1 MLRRTRAL
9 RDPVTIFLDG
19 SPVDA
24 ERGEPLAVSLLA
36 SDVVTLARSAKLHRP
51 RGPSCL
57 RGACDGCLAR
67 VDGVPN
73 VMTCLVRARGGEQIE
88 TQNVIGSRKS
98 DLLRVTDWF
107 FPNGLDHHHFMA
119 GIPGVSDV
127 MQKFARK
134 VAGLGKL
141 PAEVL
146 EPAPARRMEVDAV
159 VIGAGPAGIA
169 VASKLR
175 SAGLRVA
182 LVDDGTALGG
192 SMTAVPERL
201 SAVLEAN
208 PLGGVTILNASVAGG
223 VYLGEVLVVTEP
235 KTGEAKGA
243 SQGSQGGD
251 VEAYATVITAKT
263 KVFATGA
270 HDGVARI
277 PNNDMPGIFSARA
290 LLRVIAHGVSVEGGV
305 VLAGEGFWA
314 DELEK
319 SLGERLAARV
329 ALGDL
334 VRAEGRSRVRT
345 AVVKSGSRTRSIKVD
360 AIAIAT
366 TGAPAF
372 EVAAQAG
379 AEARYQP
386 GAGYV
391 IACDER
397 GRAGEGVWAVGECTG
412 RALDVRAFAEEAAR
426 TADDVRR
433 AIGA

>member
-1 MLRRTRAL
+1 
-9 RDPVTIFLDG
+9 VTIFLDG

-36 SDVVTLARSAKLHRP
+36 SDVVTMARSAKLHRP

-119 GIPGVSDV
+119 GIPGLSDV
-127 MQKFARK
+127 MQTFARK

-141 PAEVL
+141 PSEVL
-146 EPAPARRMEVDAV
+146 KPAPARRLEVDAV
-159 VIGAGPAGIA
+159 VVGAGPAGIT
-169 VASKLR
+169 VASKLQA
-175 SAGLRVA
+175 AGLRVA

-192 SMTAVPERL
+192 SMAAAPDRL
-201 SAVLEAN
+201 GAVLSAN
-208 PLGGVTILNASVAGG
+208 PLGGVTILSASVAGG

-235 KTGEAKGA
+235 KTGEAEGA
-243 SQGSQGGD
+243 SASA
-251 VEAYATVITAKT
+251 EAYATVISAKA

-319 SLGERLAARV
+319 SLGPRLSARV

-334 VRAEGRSRVRT
+334 VRAEGRSRVRK
-345 AVVKSGSRTRSIKVD
+345 AVVKSGSRTRSINVD

-379 AEARYQP
+379 AEAQYQP

-412 RALDVRAFAEEAAR
+412 RALDGGAFAEEAAR
-426 TADDVRR
+426 AADDIRR
-433 AIGA
+433 ALGA